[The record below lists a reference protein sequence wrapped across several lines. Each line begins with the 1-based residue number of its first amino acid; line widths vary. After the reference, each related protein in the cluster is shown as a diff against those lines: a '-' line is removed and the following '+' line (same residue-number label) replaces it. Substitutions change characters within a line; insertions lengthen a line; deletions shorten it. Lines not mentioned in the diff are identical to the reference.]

1 MSTRSLAVST
11 IVTLALAMAGL
22 PVFAQTTPPAKKEA
36 PAAKKMDTNKDG
48 KVSKEE
54 RKKAQEKW
62 EANFKAADKNK
73 DGALTKDELK
83 DSKAFPRVAQNFN
96 AIDTNKDGKVS
107 LEEVRAWQA
116 ANRAEQKKQK

>member
-1 MSTRSLAVST
+1 MSTRNLAVST
-11 IVTLALAMAGL
+11 IVTLALAVAGL
-22 PVFAQTTPPAKKEA
+22 PAFAQT
-36 PAAKKMDTNKDG
+36 
-48 KVSKEE
+48 
-54 RKKAQEKW
+54 QEKW

-83 DSKAFPRVAQNFN
+83 DSKAFPRVTQNFN
-96 AIDTNKDGKVS
+96 AIDANKDGKVS